1 MPAMSAPLH
10 RQLTPWLAAASLVSW
25 GVALWQSLPRLM
37 AGPLCT
43 SNNDLFAFAGHCPAC
58 FVAAGFTAA
67 LAVSLAAGRF
77 SQPRGSAA

>member
-1 MPAMSAPLH
+1 MSAPLH

-37 AGPLCT
+37 AGPICT

-67 LAVSLAAGRF
+67 LAVNLVADGLRTQKAA
-77 SQPRGSAA
+77 QA